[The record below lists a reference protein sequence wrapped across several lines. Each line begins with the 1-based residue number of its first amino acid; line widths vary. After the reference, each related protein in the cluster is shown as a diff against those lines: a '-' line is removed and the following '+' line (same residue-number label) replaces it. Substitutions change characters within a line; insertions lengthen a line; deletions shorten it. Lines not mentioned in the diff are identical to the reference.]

1 MEQKRGDAVVVKE
14 VSVTDV
20 GYTSGS
26 GNSCIF
32 QDCETVVDSGSDDGK
47 FSGGHTTIVYGWFL
61 LVEV

>member
-20 GYTSGS
+20 GYTSGCS
-26 GNSCIF
+26 NSCIF
-32 QDCETVVDSGSDDGK
+32 QDCEADGNTCCNDGK